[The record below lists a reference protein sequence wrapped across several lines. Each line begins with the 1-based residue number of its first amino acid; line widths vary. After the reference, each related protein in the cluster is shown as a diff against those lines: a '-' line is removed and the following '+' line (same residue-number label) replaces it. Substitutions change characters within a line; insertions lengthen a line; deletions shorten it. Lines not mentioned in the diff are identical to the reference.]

1 MDLELICCKCPPHYS
16 AGKSGFTTFV
26 LEYVAVSIVDLAVE
40 VITGGRV
47 MKLRGQDVENVIFWL
62 LKSSEMMTEVVLDKM
77 TVNPE
82 VGR

>member
-1 MDLELICCKCPPHYS
+1 M
-16 AGKSGFTTFV
+16 
-26 LEYVAVSIVDLAVE
+26 SIVDLAVE